1 MFQKE
6 KSIEILKILGSM
18 ENIKFLLKNMSR
30 EFRLKNSDETTSYSL
45 EEIKQNEM
53 MKQKKVC
60 KSLNYI
66 E

>member
-1 MFQKE
+1 
-6 KSIEILKILGSM
+6 
-18 ENIKFLLKNMSR
+18 MSR
-30 EFRLKNSDETTSYSL
+30 EFRLKNLDETTNYSL

-66 E
+66 ECFLIIASTVTRRIPISFIA